1 MLELFLSGNGGN
13 SLYKKSTIFKLV
25 LASTVI
31 FILVVIINYLPKNP
45 VHKNPPTDYFRVVYN
60 LPYVESDKYT
70 IISYEQELFE
80 YFSVLKF
87 FNQSDIDQFVYALG
101 IDELTVEHEIINGVA
116 PALNLFEEGAIN
128 ELSKVDL
135 LPFNLKCGCFRYFTY
150 NLEMKDRGYLYLI
163 LIYEDLIIIDYM
175 TR

>member
-1 MLELFLSGNGGN
+1 M
-13 SLYKKSTIFKLV
+13 KTIIFKLV
-25 LASTVI
+25 LASIVI
-31 FILVVIINYLPKNP
+31 FILAVIIIYLPKNP

-70 IISYEQELFE
+70 IISYEEELFE

-87 FNQSDIDQFVYALG
+87 FNQSDIDQFVNELRL
-101 IDELTVEHEIINGVA
+101 DELSVEHDIVNGVA

-135 LPFNLKCGCFRYFTY
+135 LPFDLNCGCFRYFTY
-150 NLEMKDRGYLYLI
+150 NLEMKDGGYLYLI
-163 LIYEDLIIIDYM
+163 LIYENMIIIDYLS
-175 TR
+175 R